1 MVGLRVAVVSNRKH
15 QVRTG
20 PAAPPDALAEYDS
33 DVTVEG
39 LQAALRAGGHTS
51 FFLEADES
59 FYDAVREAWPDICFN
74 IAEGL
79 RGDSR
84 ESHIPAILELLG
96 IPYTGARVLAN
107 ALALDKAAAKMIWRE
122 NGLPTAPF
130 QVFRQVQTPLAA
142 DLTFPLFV
150 KPVHEGSG
158 MGINA
163 HSIVHDEAELRAQV
177 AWVIATY
184 HQPALAE
191 AYLPGREFTVGLVG
205 NTRRPDAAP
214 RSDFYNAR
222 GFHLFPV
229 LELDTQRGAVKGI
242 YNAEAKSYA
251 LDDVN
256 APGYLCPADIPDA
269 LRETLFELTMAAF
282 EALDGLDLG
291 RVDFR
296 LDAQGQPHIVE
307 INLLPGLNPLVS
319 DMVIV
324 SRAGNVPYEQLI
336 NAVLDLARERYGMM
350 KAEAD

>member
-1 MVGLRVAVVSNRKH
+1 
-15 QVRTG
+15 
-20 PAAPPDALAEYDS
+20 
-33 DVTVEG
+33 
-39 LQAALRAGGHTS
+39 
-51 FFLEADES
+51 
-59 FYDAVREAWPDICFN
+59 
-74 IAEGL
+74 
-79 RGDSR
+79 
-84 ESHIPAILELLG
+84 
-96 IPYTGARVLAN
+96 
-107 ALALDKAAAKMIWRE
+107 
-122 NGLPTAPF
+122 
-130 QVFRQVQTPLAA
+130 
-142 DLTFPLFV
+142 
-150 KPVHEGSG
+150 

-163 HSIVHDEAELRAQV
+163 RSIVHDEAELRAQV

-205 NTRRPDAAP
+205 NTRRPDEAP

-296 LDAQGQPHIVE
+296 LDAQGRPHIVE

-350 KAEAD
+350 EG